1 MGDEVYE
8 AFEQAAFPMEEIA
21 KRIGMPCFVK
31 PAADGSSFGVKAKE
45 SDMNEAEYLR
55 LLISQKPNDYPEIR
69 KLIKELINE
78 VNHIGVNINQIVHHH
93 NYELYS
99 KEDREQL
106 IAYMKKLNK
115 SVKEVVV
122 IIGDQ

>member
-1 MGDEVYE
+1 MIILKYE
-8 AFEQAAFPMEEIA
+8 
-21 KRIGMPCFVK
+21 
-31 PAADGSSFGVKAKE
+31 
-45 SDMNEAEYLR
+45 
-55 LLISQKPNDYPEIR
+55 